1 MRAVVQRVARAE
13 VVVAGRSVGRI
24 ERGFVVLLGV
34 LTGDGP
40 REASRLAEKIAELRF
55 FPSGERSMER
65 SALAARA
72 AGEDLRALVVSQFT
86 LAADGR
92 KGRRPS
98 FDRAARPEAA
108 EPLYEAFVAHLRGLG
123 VPTETGVFGAH
134 MDVAL
139 VNDGPVTFVLEEP
152 APGAGISPATGPE
165 RGPETGP

>member
-1 MRAVVQRVARAE
+1 MRGVVQRVARAE
-13 VVVAGRSVGRI
+13 VVVDGRTVGRI

-34 LTGDGP
+34 LAGDGP
-40 REASRLAEKIAELRF
+40 AEAARLAEKIAEFRF
-55 FPSGERSMER
+55 FPLGERSMER

-98 FDRAARPEAA
+98 FDRAARPEVA
-108 EPLYEAFVAHLRGLG
+108 EPLYEAFVARLRALGL
-123 VPTETGVFGAH
+123 PTEAGVFGAH

-139 VNDGPVTFVLEEP
+139 VNDGPVTFVLDELP
-152 APGAGISPATGPE
+152 AGARPDPPTRP
-165 RGPETGP
+165 